1 MLSAIILAA
10 GRGKRLASSVSKPL
24 VKINNKPLINYSLDV
39 FNRHPAIDEIII
51 VYGAQNKKQ
60 IFKAVNRSS
69 FNKIKGFI
77 AGGRRRQDSVY
88 NGLKIVSEKCDW
100 VLIHDSARPFID
112 SVSISKVI
120 RGAGR
125 TGAAILGVPVKATI
139 KTVISNRLVDKT
151 VQRRN
156 LWEIQTPQ
164 VFKKVIIGEAYKKYL
179 KQNFTD
185 DASLVERLGGKVK
198 VIEGRYENIKVTT
211 RDDLLIARL
220 IAKRLRKNAV

>member
-24 VKINNKPLINYSLDV
+24 VKINNNPLINYSLDV

-88 NGLKIVSEKCDW
+88 NGLKIVSEKC
-100 VLIHDSARPFID
+100 
-112 SVSISKVI
+112 VI

-125 TGAAILGVPVKATI
+125 TGAAILGVPVKVTI